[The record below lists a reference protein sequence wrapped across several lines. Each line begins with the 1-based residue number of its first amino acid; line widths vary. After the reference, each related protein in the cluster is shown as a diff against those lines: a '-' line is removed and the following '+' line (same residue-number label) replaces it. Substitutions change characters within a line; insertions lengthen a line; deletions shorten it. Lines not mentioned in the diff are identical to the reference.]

1 MKDLSEN
8 HLTTRGCETL
18 RETFKQNNSLTHIT
32 LQGNNFD
39 DTTAPI
45 IADIIAVNLILIV
58 NSPNIFKLNVYAL
71 RTQSKLSI

>member
-8 HLTTRGCETL
+8 HLKTQGCETL

-32 LQGNNFD
+32 LRGNNFD

-45 IADIIAVNLILIV
+45 IADIIAVNSILLV
-58 NSPNIFKLNVYAL
+58 NSSNILN
-71 RTQSKLSI
+71 